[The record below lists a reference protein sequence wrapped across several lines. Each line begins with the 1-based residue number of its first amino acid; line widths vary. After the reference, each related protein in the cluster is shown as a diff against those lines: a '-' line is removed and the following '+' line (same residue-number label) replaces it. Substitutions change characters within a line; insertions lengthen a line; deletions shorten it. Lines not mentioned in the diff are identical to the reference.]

1 MEIKATSGKQAILSA
16 ELINLPPSTQQ
27 AAPVL
32 QLSEAG
38 WKLGETIWGCCWK
51 IVCEGGFKRTKVCVL
66 HKFNYWNILYTEYK
80 TVYLENTA
88 LFFHW
93 GQQEL

>member
-38 WKLGETIWGCCWK
+38 
-51 IVCEGGFKRTKVCVL
+51 
-66 HKFNYWNILYTEYK
+66 
-80 TVYLENTA
+80 
-88 LFFHW
+88 
-93 GQQEL
+93 